1 MSDIIILNSGDRISL
16 DPTQSGFAHG
26 FGIFETMKLAAGRL
40 CFWDAHWQRFV
51 GSAKELSLHVDFG
64 EAQLLDAIRELVQA
78 DGLRDGTIKI
88 SLMQAGA
95 GVQCYVYARPAMSS
109 SGAAHLLFTTDSK
122 QNEHSLLAGHKTHN
136 YMENMLLLAS
146 ARAIGCSDVVRV
158 NAAGQLTET
167 AVGNF
172 FFVQGDTL
180 YTPGVATGIL
190 PGVVRALVIEAAQI
204 LGISVVEG
212 PYFPDSLNLMEAAF
226 VTNSTVGIQ
235 VVDTIQFGEV
245 ARALDSG
252 GHSIVQDL
260 MEALETVELEGAL
273 CVFDD

>member
-1 MSDIIILNSGDRISL
+1 MSEIIILNSGEPVPL

-26 FGIFETMKLAAGRL
+26 FGIFETIKLAAGRL
-40 CFWDAHWQRFV
+40 CFWEAHWQRFV
-51 GSAKELSLHVDFG
+51 DSAKELSLQVDFD
-64 EAQLLDAIRELVQA
+64 ESQLLAAIRELVQTN
-78 DGLRDGTIKI
+78 GLRDGTIKM
-88 SLMQAGA
+88 SLMRAGA
-95 GVQCYVYARPAMSS
+95 GAQCYVYARPAMSS
-109 SGAAHLLFTTDSK
+109 SGAARLLFTTDSK

-146 ARAIGCSDVVRV
+146 ARALGCSDVVRV

-190 PGVVRALVIEAAQI
+190 PGVVRAVVIEAAQI

-212 PYFPDSLNLMEAAF
+212 AYFPDALNLLDAAF
-226 VTNSTVGIQ
+226 VTNSTAGIQ
-235 VVDTIQFGEV
+235 IVNTIQFGEV
-245 ARALDSG
+245 ERVLDSAA
-252 GHSIVQDL
+252 HSIVQDL
-260 MEALETVELEGAL
+260 MEALETVELEGAR
-273 CVFDD
+273 CVSDD

>member
-1 MSDIIILNSGDRISL
+1 MSEIIILNSGERVPL

-26 FGIFETMKLAAGRL
+26 FGIFETIKLAAGRL
-40 CFWDAHWQRFV
+40 CFWEAHWQRFV
-51 GSAKELSLHVDFG
+51 DSAKELSLQVDFD
-64 EAQLLDAIRELVQA
+64 ESQLLAAIRELVQTN
-78 DGLRDGTIKI
+78 GLRDGTIKM

-95 GVQCYVYARPAMSS
+95 GAQCYVYARPAISS
-109 SGAAHLLFTTDSK
+109 SGAARLLFTTDSK

-146 ARAIGCSDVVRV
+146 ARAVGCSDVVRV

-190 PGVVRALVIEAAQI
+190 PGVVRAVVIEAAQI
-204 LGISVVEG
+204 LGISAVEG
-212 PYFPDSLNLMEAAF
+212 AYFPDALNLMEAAF
-226 VTNSTVGIQ
+226 VTNSTAGIQ
-235 VVDTIQFGEV
+235 IVDTIQFGEV
-245 ARALDSG
+245 ERVLDSAA
-252 GHSIVQDL
+252 HSIVQDL
-260 MEALETVELEGAL
+260 MEALETVELEGAR
-273 CVFDD
+273 CVSDD